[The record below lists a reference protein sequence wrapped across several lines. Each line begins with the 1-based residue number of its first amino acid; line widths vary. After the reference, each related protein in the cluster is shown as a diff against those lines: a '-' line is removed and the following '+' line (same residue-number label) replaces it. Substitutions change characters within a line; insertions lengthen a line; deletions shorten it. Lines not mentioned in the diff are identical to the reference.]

1 MKTIIIDDNKQAA
14 ENLKEKLGRYPEI
27 EVVAIEHSGLDG
39 LASVS
44 EFQPDLLFL
53 DVQLP
58 DISGIDFLERVD
70 SFTYGRSRVV
80 MYTAYDEFVL
90 PAFRKKA
97 FDVLLKPIDDKE
109 LDIIMQ
115 RLAEHPLLPTP
126 QSDGQ
131 DKEKLMSD
139 NGKFLLYTNTI
150 DFKLVDKRDIALFQY
165 NHEVRCWEAVVAGSK
180 APVRLK
186 RTIKGDDLLEMDK
199 QFIQVNQ
206 KFIINM
212 NYLIEVVDNVCHFY
226 PPFDNISYVRVGRLY
241 RKKLI
246 DRFYSL

>member
-1 MKTIIIDDNKQAA
+1 MKVVIIDDDKNAGLA
-14 ENLKEKLGRYPEI
+14 LADLLETRYDMEVLGH
-27 EVVAIEHSGLDG
+27 ALCALDG
-39 LASVS
+39 LALLNKH
-44 EFQPDLLFL
+44 QPDVLFL

-58 DISGIDFLERVD
+58 DVNGLDFIDKLSE
-70 SFTYGRSRVV
+70 FTHGRCQVV

-97 FDVLLKPIDDKE
+97 FDVLLKPIEDSE

-115 RLAEHPLLPTP
+115 RVAERPEFTVQQKSSP
-126 QSDGQ
+126 
-131 DKEKLMSD
+131 DKGGIAHE

-180 APVRLK
+180 APIRLK
-186 RTIKGDDLLEMDK
+186 RTIKSDDLVNVDD
-199 QFIQVNQ
+199 QFMQVNQ
-206 KFIINM
+206 KFIVNM

-226 PPFDNISYVRVGRLY
+226 PPFDNIDYVKVGRLFR
-241 RKKLI
+241 RKLV

>member
-109 LDIIMQ
+109 LGHHHAATNRTAPFANPAI
-115 RLAEHPLLPTP
+115 RWTG
-126 QSDGQ
+126 SGR
-131 DKEKLMSD
+131 
-139 NGKFLLYTNTI
+139 NG
-150 DFKLVDKRDIALFQY
+150 
-165 NHEVRCWEAVVAGSK
+165 
-180 APVRLK
+180 
-186 RTIKGDDLLEMDK
+186 
-199 QFIQVNQ
+199 
-206 KFIINM
+206 
-212 NYLIEVVDNVCHFY
+212 
-226 PPFDNISYVRVGRLY
+226 VGLW
-241 RKKLI
+241 
-246 DRFYSL
+246 

>member
-1 MKTIIIDDNKQAA
+1 
-14 ENLKEKLGRYPEI
+14 
-27 EVVAIEHSGLDG
+27 
-39 LASVS
+39 
-44 EFQPDLLFL
+44 
-53 DVQLP
+53 
-58 DISGIDFLERVD
+58 
-70 SFTYGRSRVV
+70 

-115 RLAEHPLLPTP
+115 RLTEQPLLPTL
-126 QSDGQ
+126 QSDGRN
-131 DKEKLMSD
+131 KEEIVSD
-139 NGKFLLYTNTI
+139 YGKFLLYTNTI

-186 RTIKGDDLLEMDK
+186 RTIKSNDLLGVDK
-199 QFIQVNQ
+199 QFMQVNQ

-226 PPFDNISYVRVGRLY
+226 PPFDSISYVKVGRLY
-241 RKKLI
+241 RKKLVE
-246 DRFYSL
+246 RFYCL

>member
-1 MKTIIIDDNKQAA
+1 MRTIIIDDNKLAVKDLNERLA
-14 ENLKEKLGRYPEI
+14 RFSEV
-27 EVVAIEHSGLDG
+27 EVVAAEHSGLDG
-39 LASVS
+39 LARVS
-44 EFQPDLLFL
+44 ELQPDLLFL
-53 DVQLP
+53 DRL
-58 DISGIDFLERVD
+58 DF
-70 SFTYGRSRVV
+70 FTHGRCRVV

-131 DKEKLMSD
+131 DKDKLMSD

-186 RTIKGDDLLEMDK
+186 RTIKGDDLLEVDK

-212 NYLIEVVDNVCHFY
+212 NYLIEVGDNVCLYIGKTLTVY
-226 PPFDNISYVRVGRLY
+226 PF
-241 RKKLI
+241 
-246 DRFYSL
+246 FQW